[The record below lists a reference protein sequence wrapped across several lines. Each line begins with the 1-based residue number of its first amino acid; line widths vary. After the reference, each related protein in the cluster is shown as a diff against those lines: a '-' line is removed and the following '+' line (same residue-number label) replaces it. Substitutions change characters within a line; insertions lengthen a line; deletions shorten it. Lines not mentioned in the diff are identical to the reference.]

1 MRGFPCYPAS
11 LGVKK
16 GLDTNRECNGIAGK
30 PVLLKIA
37 ILMFTG
43 ELGGSCCM
51 FYTLIFLFN
60 VPYDLHENLVQC
72 PIWFTWKS
80 SGSMS
85 HDLHE
90 NLPVQCPIWFTWKS
104 SCSRSY
110 MIYMKIFLF
119 NVPYDLHENLPVQ
132 CPMCFCTHLP
142 VQWHACFT
150 WRFFLIS
157 QWISVTCILHVI
169 FLISIACV
177 LHADLSIPCH
187 LCFTCRSF
195 WSVSLVLYMQIFL
208 INATCVLHAD
218 LLVQCHLCFLCK
230 SSCSMSLVSY
240 MQIFLMCFTHKSTC
254 SKSRNENLT
263 AW

>member
-43 ELGGSCCM
+43 ELGVHVVCSTHLSSCSM
-51 FYTLIFLFN
+51 SHTIYMKIFWFN
-60 VPYDLHENLVQC
+60 VPYDLHENL
-72 PIWFTWKS
+72 
-80 SGSMS
+80 
-85 HDLHE
+85 
-90 NLPVQCPIWFTWKS
+90 PVQCP
-104 SCSRSY
+104 

-208 INATCVLHAD
+208 INVTCVLHAD
-218 LLVQCHLCFLCK
+218 LSDQCHLCCTCRSFW
-230 SSCSMSLVSY
+230 SMPLVFY
-240 MQIFLMCFTHKSTC
+240 MQIFLFNVTC
-254 SKSRNENLT
+254 VFCANLPVPCHLCLT
-263 AW
+263 CRSS